1 MQKLKLLIWLLF
13 FWILFFFNKH
23 NRQMNTMVWQGSG
36 ILAPWDDIKW
46 RKRKVILHKSCPIGN
61 GGSTPPI
68 IAKHCGVE
76 QLVARQAQDRVTHC
90 EEFTELTFWVSHSF
104 NYEMSSTLI
113 FSTNLEVVGSSPTP
127 ATKKNTKYFHKYLD
141 ISNFFVIF
149 VLLSSLISIVK
160 NIRVGFSSFLYPSGE
175 RRKITSEYISW
186 ESQ

>member
-1 MQKLKLLIWLLF
+1 
-13 FWILFFFNKH
+13 
-23 NRQMNTMVWQGSG
+23 MNTMVWQGSG

-127 ATKKNTKYFHKYLD
+127 ATKKIQNIFINIWIFQIFCYICIVKFFDKYCKKYKGGFLILPVSFGRKEKDNWWIHKPGKSVDY
-141 ISNFFVIF
+141 SM
-149 VLLSSLISIVK
+149 VLLAESYDSL
-160 NIRVGFSSFLYPSGE
+160 
-175 RRKITSEYISW
+175 
-186 ESQ
+186 

>member
-1 MQKLKLLIWLLF
+1 
-13 FWILFFFNKH
+13 
-23 NRQMNTMVWQGSG
+23 MNTMMWQGSG
-36 ILAPWDDIKW
+36 ILAPRDDIKW

-76 QLVARQAQDRVTHC
+76 QLVACQAQYRITHC

-127 ATKKNTKYFHKYLD
+127 ATKNTKYFHKYLD

-149 VLLSSLISIVK
+149 VLLSSLISFK
-160 NIRVGFSSFLYPSGE
+160 KYKGGFLILPVSFG
-175 RRKITSEYISW
+175 RKEKDNQRIHKLGKSVDYSMVLLA
-186 ESQ
+186 ESYDSL

>member
-1 MQKLKLLIWLLF
+1 MCLFVLKIHTATINAKAQTVNLITF

-76 QLVARQAQDRVTHC
+76 QLVARQAH
-90 EEFTELTFWVSHSF
+90 
-104 NYEMSSTLI
+104 
-113 FSTNLEVVGSSPTP
+113 NLEVVGSSPTP
-127 ATKKNTKYFHKYLD
+127 ATKKIQNIFINIWIFQIFLLYL
-141 ISNFFVIF
+141 
-149 VLLSSLISIVK
+149 
-160 NIRVGFSSFLYPSGE
+160 YC
-175 RRKITSEYISW
+175 
-186 ESQ
+186 

>member
-1 MQKLKLLIWLLF
+1 MCLFVLKIHTATIKAQTGYLITF
-13 FWILFFFNKH
+13 FWILFYINKH
-23 NRQMNTMVWQGSG
+23 NRQMNTMMWQGSG
-36 ILAPWDDIKW
+36 ILAPRDDIKW

-76 QLVARQAQDRVTHC
+76 QLVACQAQYRITHC

-127 ATKKNTKYFHKYLD
+127 ATKKIQNIFINIWIFQIFLLYL
-141 ISNFFVIF
+141 
-149 VLLSSLISIVK
+149 
-160 NIRVGFSSFLYPSGE
+160 YC
-175 RRKITSEYISW
+175 
-186 ESQ
+186 